1 MHTSSYLEAFLSV
14 YGWMMYNTLYELFAM
29 TWLLFLPFMKLG
41 FLTFID
47 TLSDSANR
55 YGQFKKGIITFVL
68 MLFALFLAVVPMD
81 KITVKD
87 ATVVSHCKVP
97 DKLNDYQQW
106 KIKDVPPQLKEF
118 YGFDVS
124 EGGKVPLLPS
134 LVMRISSG
142 TNNVIYQAM
151 PCAPSVRDFAMV
163 LKTSEVTNKDLRGEI
178 ERFSHQ
184 CASPVRDHI
193 GQLKQRAPGTYR
205 KIIEWG
211 RGDIT
216 DPKKAS
222 LNSEHR
228 EITYPGSKTFKA
240 IMSGNLSEIS
250 GLIDPTEKQA
260 VEEIILG
267 ATPGENPL
275 RSEGAVP
282 GVEPDDQDASQQQ
295 QSSNTG
301 RVKCTDW
308 WDKKLYPALEKN
320 ASYDVALKVANDNYF
335 QSKCMNGTGPWWH
348 GMFSSHNDPNLP
360 NDTTDYN
367 SEKCESAVAEAS
379 GDKEFKD
386 LVVYYMISNMPENSA
401 SLALNTEDKETAQ
414 SVAVLGIIGAVLGSF
429 VGLGGDVLSSIA
441 NNAASFYAEMF
452 FYRMILQMLQPMLLM
467 GIFTFW
473 GIYLII
479 ADYRWETILKGLI
492 LIFIISI
499 LPGLWSISQHL
510 DSALWQA
517 LYPGVDTLAALAKKS
532 NDSYV
537 ERILLDAASTVFNV
551 IFPLILMYL
560 VNEAGGGRPG
570 AAFQSTQGSA
580 ENIGGTSGRMAGS
593 SAGGAVNTAERGAQK
608 GIDKFRQ
615 WRAGRRDQTNLPPGG
630 SRY

>member
-1 MHTSSYLEAFLSV
+1 MHASSYLEAFLSV

-41 FLTFID
+41 FFTFID

-68 MLFALFLAVVPMD
+68 MIFALFLAVVPLD
-81 KITVKD
+81 KITIQD
-87 ATVVSHCKVP
+87 ATVVSHCKAP
-97 DKLNDYQQW
+97 NKLNDYQQW
-106 KIKDVPPQLKEF
+106 KIRNAPSNLKEF

-124 EGGKVPLLPS
+124 DGGKVPLLPS

-163 LKTSEVTNKDLRGEI
+163 LKTSEVTGKDLRGEV
-178 ERFSHQ
+178 ERFNLE
-184 CASPVRDHI
+184 CASPTRDRI
-193 GQLKQRAPGTYR
+193 NRLRQESPSTYR

-211 RGDIT
+211 RGSLK
-216 DPKKAS
+216 DPKTAS

-228 EITYPGSKTFKA
+228 EITYPGSKTFKVM
-240 IMSGNLSEIS
+240 MSGNLGEVS
-250 GLIDPTEKQA
+250 GLVDPTEKLA
-260 VEEIILG
+260 FEKIMLG
-267 ATPGENPL
+267 ATPNENPL
-275 RSEGAVP
+275 RSSSAVP

-295 QSSNTG
+295 QANNTG
-301 RVKCTDW
+301 LVKCTDW

-320 ASYDVALKVANDNYF
+320 ASHDVALKVANDDYF
-335 QSKCMNGTGPWWH
+335 QGECIKGPRTILASFTNPNGEDFEGPL
-348 GMFSSHNDPNLP
+348 GYDREN
-360 NDTTDYN
+360 
-367 SEKCESAVAEAS
+367 CESAINKAS
-379 GDKEFKD
+379 GNKDFKD
-386 LVVYYMISNMPENSA
+386 QVVYHMISNMPENNA
-401 SLALNTEDKETAQ
+401 SLALNKEDKDAAQ
-414 SVAVLGIIGAVLGSF
+414 TIGVLGVIGAVLGSF
-429 VGLGGDVLSSIA
+429 VGLGNNVLSSIA
-441 NNAASFYAEMF
+441 DNAASFYAQMF

-467 GIFTFW
+467 GIFAFW
-473 GIYLII
+473 GIYLIV

-492 LIFIISI
+492 LIYIISI

-517 LYPGVDTLAALAKKS
+517 LYPGVDTLVALAEKS

-570 AAFQSTQGSA
+570 GAISPGNGQA
-580 ENIGGTSGRMAGS
+580 ENIGRTGGRMAGS
-593 SAGGAVNTAERGAQK
+593 TAGAGVNTAGRGASM
-608 GIDKFRQ
+608 GMDKFRQ
-615 WRAGRRDQTNLPPGG
+615 WRANRKDRSNLPPGG

>member
-68 MLFALFLAVVPMD
+68 MLFALFLAVVPLD

-106 KIKDVPPQLKEF
+106 KIKNAPPQLKEF
-118 YGFDVS
+118 YGFDVT

-134 LVMRISSG
+134 LVMRIASG
-142 TNNVIYQAM
+142 TNNVIYQRM
-151 PCAPSVRDFAMV
+151 PCAPSVRNFAMV
-163 LKTSEVTNKDLRGEI
+163 MKTAEVTSKDLRGEV
-178 ERFSHQ
+178 ERFNLE
-184 CASPVRDHI
+184 CATPARDRI
-193 GQLKQRAPGTYR
+193 NNLKQKAPKTYR

-211 RGDIT
+211 RGDIK
-216 DPKKAS
+216 DKKIAKR
-222 LNSEHR
+222 NSE
-228 EITYPGSKTFKA
+228 EKEVTYPGSKTFKV
-240 IMSGNLSEIS
+240 IMSGNPSEIS
-250 GLIDPTEKQA
+250 GLVDPTEKQA
-260 VEEIILG
+260 FDEIMLG
-267 ATPGENPL
+267 ATPGESPL
-275 RSEGAVP
+275 RSAGAVP
-282 GVEPDDQDASQQQ
+282 GVDSDDQDASQQQ
-295 QSSNTG
+295 QANNTG
-301 RVKCTDW
+301 LVKCTDW
-308 WDKKLYPALEKN
+308 WDKKLYPSLSEN
-320 ASYDVALKVANDNYF
+320 ASNDVSLKVAKDDFFFNDCHTFNSAGSYEGF
-335 QSKCMNGTGPWWH
+335 GGEYEYDAKKCKAAV
-348 GMFSSHNDPNLP
+348 
-360 NDTTDYN
+360 
-367 SEKCESAVAEAS
+367 EKAS
-379 GDKEFKD
+379 GDKEYKD
-386 LVVYYMISNMPENSA
+386 QVVYHMISNMSGNNS
-401 SLALNTEDKETAQ
+401 SLALNKEDIDTVQ
-414 SVAVLGIIGAVLGSF
+414 TVGVLGVIGAVLGSF
-429 VGLGGDVLSSIA
+429 VGLGNSVLSSIA
-441 NNAASFYAEMF
+441 NNAASFYAQMF

-517 LYPGVDTLAALAKKS
+517 LYPGVDTLAALAEES
-532 NDSYV
+532 NESYV
-537 ERILLDAASTVFNV
+537 ERILLDAANTVFNV

-560 VNEAGGGRPG
+560 VNEAGGGRPSG
-570 AAFQSTQGSA
+570 AIEAGDAQA
-580 ENIGGTSGRMAGS
+580 KNIGNVGGRMAGNT
-593 SAGGAVNTAERGAQK
+593 AGAGVNTAGRAAGK
-608 GIDKFRQ
+608 GIES
-615 WRAGRRDQTNLPPGG
+615 WRNWRNARRDKGNLPPGG

>member
-1 MHTSSYLEAFLSV
+1 MHASSYLEAFLSV
-14 YGWMMYNTLYELFAM
+14 YGWMMYNTLYELFTM

-41 FLTFID
+41 FFTFID
-47 TLSDSANR
+47 TLSDAGNR
-55 YGQFKKGIITFVL
+55 YGQFKKGVITFVL
-68 MLFALFLAVVPMD
+68 MLFALFLAVVPLD

-97 DKLNDYQQW
+97 NKLNDYQQY
-106 KIKDVPPQLKEF
+106 KIRTAPPQLKEF

-134 LVMRISSG
+134 LVMRFSAG

-163 LKTSEVTNKDLRGEI
+163 MKTAEVTNKDLRGEV
-178 ERFSHQ
+178 ERFNLE
-184 CASPVRDHI
+184 CATPARDRI
-193 GQLKQRAPGTYR
+193 NELRQRAPSTYK

-211 RGDIT
+211 RGDLS
-216 DPKKAS
+216 DKKMAN
-222 LNSEHR
+222 LNNETK
-228 EITYPGSKTFKA
+228 EVTYPGSKTFKV

-260 VEEIILG
+260 VEEIMLG

-275 RSEGAVP
+275 RSQSAIP
-282 GVEPDDQDASQQQ
+282 GVEPDDKDASQQQ
-295 QSSNTG
+295 QANNTG
-301 RVKCTDW
+301 LVKCTDW
-308 WDKKLYPALEKN
+308 WDKKLYKSLRDN
-320 ASYDVALKVANDNYF
+320 ADYDVALKVANDEFF
-335 QSKCMNGTGPWWH
+335 QSDCM
-348 GMFSSHNDPNLP
+348 SSDGGDLEQGVLSK
-360 NDTTDYN
+360 N
-367 SEKCESAVAEAS
+367 SYDIKACSAAVAKAS
-379 GDKEFKD
+379 GNKEFYD
-386 LVVYYMISNMPENSA
+386 HVIYRMVANMPGNNT
-401 SLALNTEDKETAQ
+401 SLALNAEDKDTAQ
-414 SVAVLGIIGAVLGSF
+414 TIGVLGVIGAVLGSF
-429 VGLGGDVLSSIA
+429 VGLGGNVLSSIA
-441 NNAASFYAEMF
+441 DNAASFYAQMF

-467 GIFTFW
+467 GIFAFW
-473 GIYLII
+473 GIYLIV

-492 LIFIISI
+492 LIYIISI

-517 LYPGVDTLAALAKKS
+517 LYPGVDSLAALADKS

-570 AAFQSTQGSA
+570 GAFQAADARADQL
-580 ENIGGTSGRMAGS
+580 GGTGGRMAGNT
-593 SAGGAVNTAERGAQK
+593 AGAGVNTAGRTAGK
-608 GIDKFRQ
+608 GIEG
-615 WRAGRRDQTNLPPGG
+615 WRNWRDARRNKANLPPGG

>member
-81 KITVKD
+81 RITVQG
-87 ATVVSHCKVP
+87 TTIVHHCKVP
-97 DKLNDYQQW
+97 NKLNDYQQW
-106 KIKDVPPQLKEF
+106 KIKDAPPQLKEF

-134 LVMRISSG
+134 LVMRIASG
-142 TNNVIYQAM
+142 TNNVIYQSM

-163 LKTSEVTNKDLRGEI
+163 MKTAEVTNKDLRGEV
-178 ERFSHQ
+178 ERFNLE
-184 CASPVRDHI
+184 CATPARDRI
-193 GQLKQRAPGTYR
+193 NELRQRAPSTYK

-211 RGDIT
+211 RGDLS
-216 DPKKAS
+216 DKKMAN
-222 LNSEHR
+222 LNNETK
-228 EITYPGSKTFKA
+228 EVTYPGSKTFKV

-250 GLIDPTEKQA
+250 GLIDPAEKQA
-260 VEEIILG
+260 VEEIMLG

-275 RSEGAVP
+275 RSQSAIP

-295 QSSNTG
+295 QANNTG
-301 RVKCTDW
+301 LVKCTDW

-320 ASYDVALKVANDNYF
+320 ASHDVALKVANDDYF
-335 QSKCMNGTGPWWH
+335 QAECIKGPRTILASFTNPNGEDFEGPL
-348 GMFSSHNDPNLP
+348 GYDREN
-360 NDTTDYN
+360 
-367 SEKCESAVAEAS
+367 CESAINKAS
-379 GDKEFKD
+379 GNKDFKD
-386 LVVYYMISNMPENSA
+386 QVVYHMISNMPGNNT
-401 SLALNTEDKETAQ
+401 SLALNAEDKDTAQ
-414 SVAVLGIIGAVLGSF
+414 TIGVLGVIGAVLGSF
-429 VGLGGDVLSSIA
+429 VGLGGNVLSSIA
-441 NNAASFYAEMF
+441 DNAASFYAQMF

-467 GIFTFW
+467 GIFAFW

-517 LYPGVDTLAALAKKS
+517 LYPGVDSLAALADKS
-532 NDSYV
+532 KDSYV

-560 VNEAGGGRPG
+560 VNEAGGGRPSG
-570 AAFQSTQGSA
+570 AIEAGDAQA
-580 ENIGGTSGRMAGS
+580 KNIGNVGGRMAGNT
-593 SAGGAVNTAERGAQK
+593 AGAGVNTAGRAAGK
-608 GIDKFRQ
+608 GIES
-615 WRAGRRDQTNLPPGG
+615 WRNWRNARRDKGNLPPGG

>member
-81 KITVKD
+81 RITVQG
-87 ATVVSHCKVP
+87 TTIVHHCKVP
-97 DKLNDYQQW
+97 NKLNDYQQW
-106 KIKDVPPQLKEF
+106 KIKDAPPQLKEF

-124 EGGKVPLLPS
+124 EGGKAPLLPS
-134 LVMRISSG
+134 LVMRIASG
-142 TNNVIYQAM
+142 TNNVIYQSM

-163 LKTSEVTNKDLRGEI
+163 MKTAEVTNKDLRGEV
-178 ERFSHQ
+178 ERFNLE
-184 CASPVRDHI
+184 CATPARDRI
-193 GQLKQRAPGTYR
+193 NELRQRAPSTYK

-211 RGDIT
+211 RGDLS
-216 DPKKAS
+216 DKKMAN
-222 LNSEHR
+222 LNNETK
-228 EITYPGSKTFKA
+228 EVTYPGSKTFKVV
-240 IMSGNLSEIS
+240 MSGNLSEIS
-250 GLIDPTEKQA
+250 GLIDPAEKQA

-275 RSEGAVP
+275 RSQSAIP
-282 GVEPDDQDASQQQ
+282 GVEPDDKDASQQQ
-295 QSSNTG
+295 QANNTG
-301 RVKCTDW
+301 LVKCTDW
-308 WDKKLYPALEKN
+308 WDKKLYKSLRDN
-320 ASYDVALKVANDNYF
+320 ADYDVALKVAYDEFF
-335 QSKCMNGTGPWWH
+335 QGDCM
-348 GMFSSHNDPNLP
+348 SSDGGDLELGQLAK
-360 NDTTDYN
+360 N
-367 SEKCESAVAEAS
+367 SYDLKACSAAVAKAS
-379 GDKEFKD
+379 GNKEFYD
-386 LVVYYMISNMPENSA
+386 HVIYRMVANMPGNNT
-401 SLALNTEDKETAQ
+401 SLALNAEDKDTAQ
-414 SVAVLGIIGAVLGSF
+414 AIGVLGVIGAVLGSF
-429 VGLGGDVLSSIA
+429 VGLGGNVLSSIA
-441 NNAASFYAEMF
+441 DNAASFYAQMF

-467 GIFTFW
+467 GIFAFW

-517 LYPGVDTLAALAKKS
+517 LYPGVDSLAALADKS
-532 NDSYV
+532 KDSYV

-570 AAFQSTQGSA
+570 SAFQSTQTGA
-580 ENIGGTSGRMAGS
+580 DNIGGTSGRMAGS

-615 WRAGRRDQTNLPPGG
+615 WRAGRRDQANLPPGG

>member
-1 MHTSSYLEAFLSV
+1 MHASSYLEAFLSV
-14 YGWMMYNTLYELFAM
+14 YGWMMYNTLYELFTM

-41 FLTFID
+41 FFTFID
-47 TLSDSANR
+47 TLSDAGNR
-55 YGQFKKGIITFVL
+55 YGQFKKGVITFVL
-68 MLFALFLAVVPMD
+68 MLFALFLAVVPLD

-97 DKLNDYQQW
+97 NKLNDYQQY
-106 KIKDVPPQLKEF
+106 KIRTAPPQLKEF

-134 LVMRISSG
+134 LVMRFSAG

-163 LKTSEVTNKDLRGEI
+163 MKTAEVTNKDLRGEV
-178 ERFSHQ
+178 ERFNLE
-184 CASPVRDHI
+184 CATPARDRI
-193 GQLKQRAPGTYR
+193 NGLRQRAPSTYK

-211 RGDIT
+211 RGDLS
-216 DPKKAS
+216 DKKMAN
-222 LNSEHR
+222 LNNETK
-228 EITYPGSKTFKA
+228 EVTYPGSKTFKV

-260 VEEIILG
+260 VEEIMLG

-275 RSEGAVP
+275 RSQSAIP

-295 QSSNTG
+295 QANNTG
-301 RVKCTDW
+301 LVKCTDW
-308 WDKKLYPALEKN
+308 WDKKLYKSLRDN
-320 ASYDVALKVANDNYF
+320 ADNDVALKVAYDEFF
-335 QSKCMNGTGPWWH
+335 QGDCMSSDGGDHELSVLSK
-348 GMFSSHNDPNLP
+348 
-360 NDTTDYN
+360 N
-367 SEKCESAVAEAS
+367 SYDLKACSAAVAKAS
-379 GDKEFKD
+379 GNKEFYD
-386 LVVYYMISNMPENSA
+386 HVIYRMVANIPGNNT
-401 SLALNTEDKETAQ
+401 SLALNAEDKDTAQ
-414 SVAVLGIIGAVLGSF
+414 TIGVLGVIGAVLGSF
-429 VGLGGDVLSSIA
+429 VGLGGNVLSSIA
-441 NNAASFYAEMF
+441 DNAASFYAQMF

-467 GIFTFW
+467 GIFAFW

-517 LYPGVDTLAALAKKS
+517 LYPGVDTLAALAEKS

-560 VNEAGGGRPG
+560 VNEAGGGRPEG
-570 AAFQSTQGSA
+570 AISPGNGQA
-580 ENIGGTSGRMAGS
+580 ENIGRTGGRMAGS
-593 SAGGAVNTAERGAQK
+593 TAGAGVNTAGRTAGK
-608 GIDKFRQ
+608 GIES
-615 WRAGRRDQTNLPPGG
+615 WRNWRDARRAKGNLPPGG

>member
-1 MHTSSYLEAFLSV
+1 MHASSYLEAFLSV

-41 FLTFID
+41 FFTFID

-68 MLFALFLAVVPMD
+68 MIFALFLAVVPLD
-81 KITVKD
+81 KISIQD
-87 ATVVSHCKVP
+87 ATVVSHCKAP
-97 DKLNDYQQW
+97 NKLNDYQQW
-106 KIKDVPPQLKEF
+106 KIRNAPSNLKEF

-124 EGGKVPLLPS
+124 DGGKVPLLPS

-163 LKTSEVTNKDLRGEI
+163 LKTSEVTGKDLRGEV
-178 ERFSHQ
+178 ERFNLE
-184 CASPVRDHI
+184 CASPTRDRI
-193 GQLKQRAPGTYR
+193 NRLRQESPSTYR

-211 RGDIT
+211 RGSLK
-216 DPKKAS
+216 DPKTAS

-228 EITYPGSKTFKA
+228 EITYPGSKTFKVM
-240 IMSGNLSEIS
+240 MSGNLGEVS
-250 GLIDPTEKQA
+250 GLIDPTEKLA
-260 VEEIILG
+260 FEKIMLG
-267 ATPGENPL
+267 ATPNENPL
-275 RSEGAVP
+275 RSSSAVP

-295 QSSNTG
+295 QANNTG
-301 RVKCTDW
+301 LVKCTDW

-320 ASYDVALKVANDNYF
+320 ASHDVALKVANDDYF
-335 QSKCMNGTGPWWH
+335 QAECIKGPRTILASFTNPNGEDFEGPL
-348 GMFSSHNDPNLP
+348 GYDREN
-360 NDTTDYN
+360 
-367 SEKCESAVAEAS
+367 CESAINKAS
-379 GDKEFKD
+379 GNKDFKD
-386 LVVYYMISNMPENSA
+386 QVVYHMISNMPENNH
-401 SLALNTEDKETAQ
+401 SLALNAADKDTAQ
-414 SVAVLGIIGAVLGSF
+414 TVGVLGIIGAVLGSF
-429 VGLGGDVLSSIA
+429 VGLGGNVLSSIA
-441 NNAASFYAEMF
+441 DNAASFYAQMF

-467 GIFTFW
+467 GIFAFW
-473 GIYLII
+473 GIYLIV

-492 LIFIISI
+492 LIYIISI

-517 LYPGVDTLAALAKKS
+517 LYPGVDTLAALAEKS

-570 AAFQSTQGSA
+570 AAFQATDARADQ
-580 ENIGGTSGRMAGS
+580 IGGTGGR
-593 SAGGAVNTAERGAQK
+593 SAGNTATTGVNTAGRAAEK
-608 GIDKFRQ
+608 GIEGLRG
-615 WRAGRRDQTNLPPGG
+615 WRNARRDKANLPPGG

>member
-1 MHTSSYLEAFLSV
+1 MHASSYLEAFLSV

-41 FLTFID
+41 FFTFID

-68 MLFALFLAVVPMD
+68 MLFALFLAVVPLD
-81 KITVKD
+81 KITIQD
-87 ATVVSHCKVP
+87 ATVVHHCKVP
-97 DKLNDYQQW
+97 NKLNDYQQY
-106 KIKDVPPQLKEF
+106 KIRTAPPQLKEF

-134 LVMRISSG
+134 LVMRFSAG

-163 LKTSEVTNKDLRGEI
+163 MKTAEVTNKDLRGEV
-178 ERFSHQ
+178 ERFNLE
-184 CASPVRDHI
+184 CATPARDRI
-193 GQLKQRAPGTYR
+193 NNLKQKAPKTYR

-211 RGDIT
+211 RGDIK
-216 DPKKAS
+216 DKKIAKR
-222 LNSEHR
+222 NSE
-228 EITYPGSKTFKA
+228 EKEVTYPGSKTFKVM
-240 IMSGNLSEIS
+240 MSGNLSEIS
-250 GLIDPTEKQA
+250 GLVDPTEKQA
-260 VEEIILG
+260 FEAIMLG
-267 ATPGENPL
+267 ATPSESPL
-275 RSEGAVP
+275 RSAGAVP
-282 GVEPDDQDASQQQ
+282 GVDSDDQDASQQQ
-295 QSSNTG
+295 QANNTG
-301 RVKCTDW
+301 LVKCSDW
-308 WDKKLYPALEKN
+308 WDKKLYPSLSEN
-320 ASYDVALKVANDNYF
+320 ASKDVSLKVAKDDFFFDGCYTLD
-335 QSKCMNGTGPWWH
+335 KTGSNE
-348 GMFSSHNDPNLP
+348 GAGGEYEYDAK
-360 NDTTDYN
+360 
-367 SEKCESAVAEAS
+367 KCEATVEKAS

-386 LVVYYMISNMPENSA
+386 QVVYHMIGNMQDNNA
-401 SLALNTEDKETAQ
+401 SLALNKSDIDTVKT
-414 SVAVLGIIGAVLGSF
+414 VGVLGVIGAVLGSF
-429 VGLGGDVLSSIA
+429 VGLGGNVLSSIA
-441 NNAASFYAEMF
+441 DNGASFYAQMF

-467 GIFTFW
+467 GIFSFW

-517 LYPGVDTLAALAKKS
+517 LYPGVDTLAALAEES
-532 NDSYV
+532 NESYV

-560 VNEAGGGRPG
+560 VNEAGGGRPSG
-570 AAFQSTQGSA
+570 AIEAGDAQA
-580 ENIGGTSGRMAGS
+580 KNIGNVGGRMAGS
-593 SAGGAVNTAERGAQK
+593 TARAGVNTAGRTAGK
-608 GIDKFRQ
+608 GIES
-615 WRAGRRDQTNLPPGG
+615 WRNWRDARRDKGNPPPGG

>member
-41 FLTFID
+41 FFTFID
-47 TLSDSANR
+47 TLSDAGNR
-55 YGQFKKGIITFVL
+55 YGQFKKGVITFVL

-81 KITVKD
+81 KITVQG
-87 ATVVSHCKVP
+87 TTIVHHCKVP
-97 DKLNDYQQW
+97 NKLNDDQQQ
-106 KIKDVPPQLKEF
+106 KIKNAPPQLKEF
-118 YGFDVS
+118 YGFDVA

-142 TNNVIYQAM
+142 TNNVIYQSM

-163 LKTSEVTNKDLRGEI
+163 MKTTEVTAKDLRGEV
-178 ERFSHQ
+178 ERFNLE
-184 CASPVRDHI
+184 CASPTRDHI
-193 GQLKQRAPGTYR
+193 NNIKQRAPKTYR

-211 RGDIT
+211 RGDIS
-216 DPKKAS
+216 DLRIAS
-222 LNSEHR
+222 RNSEEK
-228 EITYPGSKTFKA
+228 EITYPNSKTFKA
-240 IMSGNLSEIS
+240 IMSGNMSEIS
-250 GLIDPTEKQA
+250 GLIDPAEKQA

-267 ATPGENPL
+267 STPGENPL
-275 RSEGAVP
+275 RSSEAVP

-295 QSSNTG
+295 QATNTG

-308 WDKKLYPALEKN
+308 WDKKLYPSLSEN
-320 ASYDVALKVANDNYF
+320 ASKDVALKIAKDDF
-335 QSKCMNGTGPWWH
+335 FFGDCH
-348 GMFSSHNDPNLP
+348 DL
-360 NDTTDYN
+360 DTTGAYDVGAGEFVYN
-367 SEKCESAVAEAS
+367 AKKCEATVEKAS
-379 GDKEFKD
+379 GDKEYKD
-386 LVVYYMISNMPENSA
+386 QVVYHMISNLQKNNSSA
-401 SLALNTEDKETAQ
+401 ALNKEDIDAVER
-414 SVAVLGIIGAVLGSF
+414 VGVLGIIGAVLGSF
-429 VGLGGDVLSSIA
+429 VGLGDSVLSSIA
-441 NNAASFYAEMF
+441 NNAASFYAQMF

-492 LIFIISI
+492 LIFIVSV

-517 LYPGVDTLAALAKKS
+517 LYPGVDSLATLADKS

-537 ERILLDAASTVFNV
+537 ERILLDAASTGFNI

-570 AAFQSTQGSA
+570 EAISSSNGQA
-580 ENIGGTSGRMAGS
+580 ENIGRTSGRMAGN
-593 SAGGAVNTAERGAQK
+593 SAGAGINASGRAAGK
-608 GIDKFRQ
+608 GIEG
-615 WRAGRRDQTNLPPGG
+615 WRNWRDARRDKGNLPPGG

>member
-1 MHTSSYLEAFLSV
+1 MHASSYLEAFLSV
-14 YGWMMYNTLYELFAM
+14 YGWMMYNTLYELFTM

-41 FLTFID
+41 FFTFID
-47 TLSDSANR
+47 TLSDAGNR
-55 YGQFKKGIITFVL
+55 YGQFKKGVITFVL
-68 MLFALFLAVVPMD
+68 MLFALFLAVVPLD

-97 DKLNDYQQW
+97 NKLNDYQQY
-106 KIKDVPPQLKEF
+106 KIRTAPPQLKEF

-134 LVMRISSG
+134 LVMRFSAG

-163 LKTSEVTNKDLRGEI
+163 MKTAEVTNKDLRGEV
-178 ERFSHQ
+178 ERFNLE
-184 CASPVRDHI
+184 CATPARDRI
-193 GQLKQRAPGTYR
+193 NGLRQRAPSTYK

-211 RGDIT
+211 RGDLS
-216 DPKKAS
+216 DKKMAN
-222 LNSEHR
+222 LNNETK
-228 EITYPGSKTFKA
+228 EVTYPGSKTFKV

-260 VEEIILG
+260 VEEIMLG

-275 RSEGAVP
+275 RSQSAIP
-282 GVEPDDQDASQQQ
+282 GVEPDDKDASQQQ
-295 QSSNTG
+295 QANNTG
-301 RVKCTDW
+301 LVKCTDW
-308 WDKKLYPALEKN
+308 WDKKLYKSLRDN
-320 ASYDVALKVANDNYF
+320 ADYDVALKVANDEFF
-335 QSKCMNGTGPWWH
+335 QSDCM
-348 GMFSSHNDPNLP
+348 SSDGGDLEQGVLSK
-360 NDTTDYN
+360 N
-367 SEKCESAVAEAS
+367 SYDIKACSAAVAKAS
-379 GDKEFKD
+379 GNKEFYD
-386 LVVYYMISNMPENSA
+386 HVIYRMVANMPGNNT
-401 SLALNTEDKETAQ
+401 SLALNAEDKDTAQ
-414 SVAVLGIIGAVLGSF
+414 TIGVLGVIGAVLGSF
-429 VGLGGDVLSSIA
+429 VGLGGNVLSSIA
-441 NNAASFYAEMF
+441 DNAASFYAQMF

-467 GIFTFW
+467 GIFAFW

-517 LYPGVDTLAALAKKS
+517 LYPGLDSLAALADKS

-551 IFPLILMYL
+551 IFPLILMYM
-560 VNEAGGGRPG
+560 VNEAGGGRPSG
-570 AAFQSTQGSA
+570 AIEAGDAQA
-580 ENIGGTSGRMAGS
+580 KNIGNVGGRMAGS
-593 SAGGAVNTAERGAQK
+593 TARAGVNTAGRTAGK
-608 GIDKFRQ
+608 GIES
-615 WRAGRRDQTNLPPGG
+615 WRNWRDARRDKGNLPPRG